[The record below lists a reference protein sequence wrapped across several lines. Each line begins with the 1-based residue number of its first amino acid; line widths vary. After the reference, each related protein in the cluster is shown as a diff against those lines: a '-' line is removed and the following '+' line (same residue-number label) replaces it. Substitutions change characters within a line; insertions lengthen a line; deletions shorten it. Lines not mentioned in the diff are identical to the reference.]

1 MSLGFLRSNDYASSM
16 AEQEIELTCKD
27 CGKTFTTFLKEMAE
41 HNAKVVCPHCGKPID
56 QSKQVGTHRDAS
68 RPE

>member
-1 MSLGFLRSNDYASSM
+1 M